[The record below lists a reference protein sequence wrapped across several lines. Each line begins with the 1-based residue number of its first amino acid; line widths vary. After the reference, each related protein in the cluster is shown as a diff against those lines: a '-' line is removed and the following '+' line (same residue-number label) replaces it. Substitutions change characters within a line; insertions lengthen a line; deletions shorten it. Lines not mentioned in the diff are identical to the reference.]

1 MDFRLKKY
9 LSFIDFLSHIFGN
22 NTEVVLHEI
31 GIYSEGYKSSIV
43 YIKNSISGRSVGS
56 PGTDFLMKI
65 ISSKKY
71 RETDFLVNYTG
82 KSMNGIFL
90 NSSSFFIKDDEG
102 ELIGMICIN
111 TDKTN
116 LKNLEK
122 SLESTLDLIKP
133 FIHQD
138 PKKTDLKDE
147 TVNENLYLTIE
158 NLIDQEF
165 VEVVGLPHD
174 DNIKLTRNQ
183 KMIIM
188 KQLYTKGFFDLKDS
202 VSKIASYFKM
212 AEVSIYKYLQE
223 IKSLEEK

>member
-9 LSFIDFLSHIFGN
+9 LSFIDFLSHIFGK

-31 GIYSEGYKSSIV
+31 GIDSEGYKSSIV
-43 YIKNSISGRSVGS
+43 YIKNSVSGRSVGS

-82 KSMNGIFL
+82 KSMNGVFL

-111 TDKTN
+111 TDKTS

-122 SLESTLDLIKP
+122 SLESALDLIKP

-138 PKKTDLKDE
+138 PKKTDLQDE

-165 VEVVGLPHD
+165 IEVVGLPHD
-174 DNIKLTRNQ
+174 DSIKLSRNQ
-183 KMIIM
+183 KMRIM
-188 KQLYTKGFFDLKDS
+188 KQLYSKGFFDLKDS
-202 VSKIASYFKM
+202 ISRIANYFKM

-223 IKSLEEK
+223 IKNKE